1 MSRDSERYAELLT
14 EFYRLENDLSE
25 LSIAIGVDNITL
37 RKTANDY
44 PHYVREGVSAILL
57 AQVSVLTEARDI
69 DINRYK
75 SAEVLD
81 FNYHKLLLNEKT
93 RIKYKGNTGDKKV

>member
-1 MSRDSERYAELLT
+1 MSRDSKRYAELLT

-25 LSIAIGVDNITL
+25 LSTAIGVDNITL

-69 DINRYK
+69 DIRRYK
-75 SAEVLD
+75 NAEVID
-81 FNYHKLLLNEKT
+81 FNYHRLLLSE
-93 RIKYKGNTGDKKV
+93 RIKYKENIGDKKV